1 MEDINFDDIEK
12 DMSIDNSSMF
22 RLEETLMECSKKEA
36 QYHRMWSN
44 AVKKMDGLSLRLET
58 LVATIM
64 DEQIRKAETNG
75 KPIPPSSLDSVRKI
89 RVPLDKRYIALK
101 KGWIEAKDTASTL
114 EGFAKAWKGRG
125 FRLGELVKVAKLTHG
140 PQYVGREEAELNE
153 VGKKLI

>member
-1 MEDINFDDIEK
+1 MEGINFDEIEK

-36 QYHRMWSN
+36 KYHRMWAD
-44 AVKKMDGLSLRLET
+44 AVKELDNLSLKLET
-58 LVATIM
+58 IVAKIM

-101 KGWIEAKDTASTL
+101 KGWIDAKDTASTL

-140 PQYVGREEAELNE
+140 PQYTGREKEELDEVGR
-153 VGKKLI
+153 KLI

>member
-1 MEDINFDDIEK
+1 MEGINFDEIEK

-36 QYHRMWSN
+36 KYHRMWAD
-44 AVKKMDGLSLRLET
+44 AVKELDNLSLKLET
-58 LVATIM
+58 IVAKIM

-114 EGFAKAWKGRG
+114 KASPRRGRAEG
-125 FRLGELVKVAKLTHG
+125 LGLE
-140 PQYVGREEAELNE
+140 N
-153 VGKKLI
+153 